1 MPLTA
6 NQFREKYYTKEELIK
21 IAKNNNSV
29 CIDDINYTISY
40 IADKDKFQ
48 IVYSNPDIMDYM
60 VDYFYIMDHF
70 R

>member
-21 IAKNNNSV
+21 IAKQNNSV

-40 IADKDKFQ
+40 ITDKDKFQ
-48 IVYSNPDIMDYM
+48 VVYSNPDIMEYL

>member
-21 IAKNNNSV
+21 IAKQNNSV

-40 IADKDKFQ
+40 ITDKDKFQ
-48 IVYSNPDIMDYM
+48 VVYSNPDIMEYM

>member
-21 IAKNNNSV
+21 IAKQNNSV

-40 IADKDKFQ
+40 ITDKDKFQ
-48 IVYSNPDIMDYM
+48 VVYSNPDIMEYM
-60 VDYFYIMDHF
+60 VDYFYLIDHF

>member
-21 IAKNNNSV
+21 IAKQNNDV
-29 CIDDINYTISY
+29 CIDDINYTITY
-40 IADKDKFQ
+40 IPDKDRFQ
-48 IVYSNPDIMDYM
+48 VIYSNSDIIDYM
-60 VDYFYIMDHF
+60 VDYFYLIDHF

>member
-21 IAKNNNSV
+21 IAKQNNSV
-29 CIDDINYTISY
+29 CIDDINYTVSY
-40 IADKDKFQ
+40 IADYDKFQ

>member
-21 IAKNNNSV
+21 IAKQNNSV
-29 CIDDINYTISY
+29 CIDDINYTVSY
-40 IADKDKFQ
+40 IVDKDKFQ
-48 IVYSNPDIMDYM
+48 VVYSNPDIMEYM

>member
-21 IAKNNNSV
+21 IAKQNNSV

-40 IADKDKFQ
+40 ISDKDKFQ
-48 IVYSNPDIMDYM
+48 VIYSNPDIMDYM
-60 VDYFYIMDHF
+60 VDYFYLIDHF

>member
-21 IAKNNNSV
+21 IAKQNNSV
-29 CIDDINYTISY
+29 CIDDINYTVSY

-48 IVYSNPDIMDYM
+48 VVYSNSDIIDYT